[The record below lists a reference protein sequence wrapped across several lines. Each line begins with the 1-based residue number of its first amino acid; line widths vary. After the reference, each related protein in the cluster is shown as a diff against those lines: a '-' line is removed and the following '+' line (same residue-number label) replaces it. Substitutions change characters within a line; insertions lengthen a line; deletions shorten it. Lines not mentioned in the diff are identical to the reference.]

1 MPDPT
6 PKGLRVTF
14 LGTGTSVGIPV
25 ITCNC
30 TVCGSSD
37 ERNKRLR
44 ASLLLEWAL
53 PARRQEGAESTVDPG
68 AGDVDGQSGRGRHGR
83 TTASVLVD
91 TSTDFRQ
98 QALRARI
105 DHVDAVVYTH
115 THADHVLGLDELR
128 IYNFVHKRSIPL
140 YGSAESLKVIRR
152 IFEYAFEPDARA
164 VPQLTLHEIGDSV
177 ELFGARV
184 HALPVRHGRFDVF
197 GFRVGDFGYVTDCS
211 EIPEAAAAGL
221 TDLDVLVIDALRRE
235 PHPSHFSLDEAL
247 REIERLRPRYAY
259 LTHLTHVFDHAALQ
273 RELPKGV
280 DVAYDGLV
288 LDLDLPRVPT
298 S

>member
-14 LGTGTSVGIPV
+14 LGTGTSAGIPV

-30 TVCGSSD
+30 AVCGSSD

-184 HALPVRHGRFDVF
+184 HALPVRHGRFDV
-197 GFRVGDFGYVTDCS
+197 V
-211 EIPEAAAAGL
+211 
-221 TDLDVLVIDALRRE
+221 
-235 PHPSHFSLDEAL
+235 
-247 REIERLRPRYAY
+247 RLSGGSTSATLPTAVKFQRQPRP
-259 LTHLTHVFDHAALQ
+259 
-273 RELPKGV
+273 G
-280 DVAYDGLV
+280 
-288 LDLDLPRVPT
+288 
-298 S
+298 